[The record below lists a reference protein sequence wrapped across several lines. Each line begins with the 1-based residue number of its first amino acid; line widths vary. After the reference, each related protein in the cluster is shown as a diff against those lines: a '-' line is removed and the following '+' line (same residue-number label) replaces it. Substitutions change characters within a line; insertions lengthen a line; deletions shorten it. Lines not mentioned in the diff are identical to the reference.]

1 MTPVSLAIEAVSFRY
16 GSLQVLY
23 DLSAGPLDRGAVT
36 ALVGPNGSGK
46 STLFRCIAGL
56 SRTERG
62 RFFLDGGDLS
72 RLSDKERSRRIFH
85 LSQDLNARSALS
97 VFETVLL
104 ARKSMRAGGLLARSQ
119 DLSAVEDTLR
129 DLGLEELALRE
140 IDRLSGGQ
148 RQLVGIAQALVREP
162 DVLLL
167 DEPTSALDIRRQ
179 LEVMEVVC
187 RITRERAIV
196 TVAAMHD
203 LALAARFATHLLVL
217 SEGRIAAEG
226 APEKILDSEAM
237 RATYRVGIHVERS
250 RRGSLLVESFLTSLK
265 AAE

>member
-1 MTPVSLAIEAVSFRY
+1 
-16 GSLQVLY
+16 
-23 DLSAGPLDRGAVT
+23 
-36 ALVGPNGSGK
+36 
-46 STLFRCIAGL
+46 
-56 SRTERG
+56 
-62 RFFLDGGDLS
+62 
-72 RLSDKERSRRIFH
+72 
-85 LSQDLNARSALS
+85 
-97 VFETVLL
+97 
-104 ARKSMRAGGLLARSQ
+104 MRAGGLLARSQ
-119 DLSAVEDTLR
+119 RSLPRSRTRFATW
-129 DLGLEELALRE
+129 GSKNLALRG

-217 SEGRIAAEG
+217 KDGRIADEG
-226 APEKILDSEAM
+226 APEKCSTA
-237 RATYRVGIHVERS
+237 
-250 RRGSLLVESFLTSLK
+250 RRCARPIGSASTSSARGAAPFSSKSFLTSLK